1 MKKPKNLQ
9 RSIRNSAYATIL
21 ILIFYLHSRLLKQLR
36 LPFGRKKKQ
45 QQHEP
50 LPPALLAP
58 APEEAR
64 TPTPV
69 VDDDIESV
77 KQLTAM
83 GFSRSEAV
91 SALEKTGYDVQ
102 TALNNLLGS

>member
-1 MKKPKNLQ
+1 M
-9 RSIRNSAYATIL
+9 L
-21 ILIFYLHSRLLKQLR
+21 ILIFHLYSSLLKQIR

-64 TPTPV
+64 TPIPV

-91 SALEKTGYDVQ
+91 SALEKTAYDVQ
-102 TALNNLLGS
+102 AALNSLLGA